1 MLADLGLLRAVLSS
15 VLFCSVVLFCLLQE
29 KQRMSKIVSLE
40 ENFQDW
46 HDEDTLQAG
55 EQCTKSKSVVT

>member
-1 MLADLGLLRAVLSS
+1 MLADHGFLRAVLSS

-29 KQRMSKIVSLE
+29 KLRMSKIVSLE

-46 HDEDTLQAG
+46 RDEDTLQPG
-55 EQCTKSKSVVT
+55 EQCTMLKSEIT